1 MGYLSLCGKDEET
14 KLTGAQK
21 GTLLHLCMQKL
32 EEKKDYDFK
41 TIEELIKNLVKR
53 EIITEKEAENIN
65 RKAILQFTKSKIW
78 QEMKQAKEI
87 QKEKPFYITVPAK
100 EIYQEEIE
108 EEILVQGIIDLY
120 YINQKDELI
129 LVDYKTD
136 FVETKEE
143 LINQYRK
150 QLELYKT
157 ALEEALDQ
165 KVKHTYIYST
175 FLEKEIEL
183 YI

>member
-1 MGYLSLCGKDEET
+1 
-14 KLTGAQK
+14 
-21 GTLLHLCMQKL
+21 MQKL
-32 EEKKDYDFK
+32 EEKKEYDTK
-41 TIEELIKNLVKR
+41 SIEELIQSLVNR
-53 EIITEKEAENIN
+53 EILTPKEAESIN

-136 FVETKEE
+136 FVETEE
-143 LINQYRK
+143 ALRNKYRK
-150 QLELYKT
+150 QLELYKK
-157 ALEEALDQ
+157 ALEEAIEKRVSHVFL
-165 KVKHTYIYST
+165 YST
-175 FLEKEIEL
+175 FLGKEIEV
-183 YI
+183 YK

>member
-1 MGYLSLCGKDEET
+1 MEYLSLCGKEDT

-41 TIEELIKNLVKR
+41 AIEELIKNLVKR

-136 FVETKEE
+136 FVETEEE
-143 LINQYRK
+143 LINKYRK

-157 ALEEALDQ
+157 ALEEALGQ

-175 FLEKEIEL
+175 FLEKEIH
-183 YI
+183 I

>member
-1 MGYLSLCGKDEET
+1 
-14 KLTGAQK
+14 
-21 GTLLHLCMQKL
+21 MQKL
-32 EEKKDYDFK
+32 EEKKDYDFNA
-41 TIEELIKNLVKR
+41 IEELINNLVKK

-78 QEMKQAKEI
+78 QDMKQAKEI

-120 YINQKDELI
+120 YINPKDELI

-136 FVETKEE
+136 FVETEEE
-143 LINQYRK
+143 LINKYRN
-150 QLELYKT
+150 QLELYKK
-157 ALEEALDQ
+157 ALEEAFE
-165 KVKHTYIYST
+165 KRVSHIFIYST
-175 FLEKEIEL
+175 FLGKEIEL

>member
-1 MGYLSLCGKDEET
+1 
-14 KLTGAQK
+14 
-21 GTLLHLCMQKL
+21 MQKL
-32 EEKKDYDFK
+32 EEKKEYDIK
-41 TIEELIKNLVKR
+41 SVEKLIQSLLNK
-53 EIITEKEAENIN
+53 EIITPKEAKNIN

-136 FVETKEE
+136 FVETEE
-143 LINQYRK
+143 ALQNKYRK
-150 QLELYKT
+150 QLELYKK
-157 ALEEALDQ
+157 ALEEALEK
-165 KVKHTYIYST
+165 KVSHVFLYST
-175 FLEKEIEL
+175 FLGKEIEV
-183 YI
+183 YK

>member
-1 MGYLSLCGKDEET
+1 
-14 KLTGAQK
+14 
-21 GTLLHLCMQKL
+21 MQKL
-32 EEKKDYDFK
+32 EEKKEYDTK
-41 TIEELIKNLVKR
+41 SIEELIQSLVNK
-53 EIITEKEAENIN
+53 EIITLKEAESIN

-136 FVETKEE
+136 FVETEE
-143 LINQYRK
+143 ALRNKYRK
-150 QLELYKT
+150 QLELYKK
-157 ALEEALDQ
+157 ALEEAIEKRVSHVFL
-165 KVKHTYIYST
+165 YST
-175 FLEKEIEL
+175 FLGKEIEV
-183 YI
+183 YK

>member
-1 MGYLSLCGKDEET
+1 
-14 KLTGAQK
+14 
-21 GTLLHLCMQKL
+21 MQKL

-41 TIEELIKNLVKR
+41 AIEELIKNLVKK
-53 EIITEKEAENIN
+53 EMITEKEAENIN
-65 RKAILQFTKSKIW
+65 RKAILKFTQSEIW
-78 QEMKQAKEI
+78 KEMQQAKEV

-136 FVETKEE
+136 FVETEEE
-143 LINQYRK
+143 LINKYGK
-150 QLELYKT
+150 QLELYKK
-157 ALEEALDQ
+157 ALEEALEK
-165 KVKHTYIYST
+165 KVSHIFIYST
-175 FLEKEIEL
+175 FLGKEIEL

>member
-1 MGYLSLCGKDEET
+1 
-14 KLTGAQK
+14 
-21 GTLLHLCMQKL
+21 MQKL
-32 EEKKDYDFK
+32 EEKKEYDTK
-41 TIEELIKNLVKR
+41 SIEELIQSLVNK
-53 EIITEKEAENIN
+53 EIITPKEAESIN

-136 FVETKEE
+136 FVETEE
-143 LINQYRK
+143 ALRNKYRK
-150 QLELYKT
+150 QLELYKK
-157 ALEEALDQ
+157 ALEEALE
-165 KVKHTYIYST
+165 KRVSHVFLYST
-175 FLEKEIEL
+175 FLGKEIEV
-183 YI
+183 YK

>member
-1 MGYLSLCGKDEET
+1 
-14 KLTGAQK
+14 
-21 GTLLHLCMQKL
+21 MQKL

-41 TIEELIKNLVKR
+41 AIEELIKNLVKK
-53 EIITEKEAENIN
+53 EMITEKEAENIN
-65 RKAILQFTKSKIW
+65 RKAILKFTQSEIW
-78 QEMKQAKEI
+78 KEMQQAKEV

-136 FVETKEE
+136 FVETEEE
-143 LINQYRK
+143 LINKYRK
-150 QLELYKT
+150 QLKLYKK
-157 ALEEALDQ
+157 ALEEALEK
-165 KVKHTYIYST
+165 KVSHIFIYST
-175 FLEKEIEL
+175 FLGKEIEL

>member
-1 MGYLSLCGKDEET
+1 
-14 KLTGAQK
+14 
-21 GTLLHLCMQKL
+21 MQKL
-32 EEKKDYDFK
+32 EEKKDYDFNA
-41 TIEELIKNLVKR
+41 IEELINNLVKK

-65 RKAILQFTKSKIW
+65 RKAILKFTKSEIW
-78 QEMKQAKEI
+78 KEMQQAKEV

-136 FVETKEE
+136 FVETEEE
-143 LINQYRK
+143 LINKYRN
-150 QLELYKT
+150 QLELYKK
-157 ALEEALDQ
+157 ALEEAFE
-165 KVKHTYIYST
+165 KRVSHIFIYST
-175 FLEKEIEL
+175 FLGKEIEL